1 MADVA
6 GPPPEDVFHDHIED
20 QPCKDEPLEESDDQV
35 ADLIGLERPAREA
48 GDEERG
54 AGGER
59 SEEGEERRPS
69 PPPRRVGC
77 CDAPLR
83 PHGYHLASSRGIGRS
98 TSARTL
104 RISRTMRRESRSASS
119 RRRARCPSVRRRGRL
134 GSRATGSSSPPSN
147 HSAIAESS
155 PSSHRR
161 SARSARVPSEHPPWS
176 SITVTGPPPR
186 SRAVPSLPGIRGS
199 SRHPPPPRSPPDGT
213 RRRRVAPRP
222 SRRAHATG
230 SRPPSPSVQEPSPP
244 PA

>member
-48 GDEERG
+48 G
-54 AGGER
+54 
-59 SEEGEERRPS
+59 
-69 PPPRRVGC
+69 
-77 CDAPLR
+77 
-83 PHGYHLASSRGIGRS
+83 
-98 TSARTL
+98 
-104 RISRTMRRESRSASS
+104 
-119 RRRARCPSVRRRGRL
+119 
-134 GSRATGSSSPPSN
+134 SSSPPSN

-161 SARSARVPSEHPPWS
+161 SARSAGVPSAHPPWS
-176 SITVTGPPPR
+176 SITVTRPPPR

-199 SRHPPPPRSPPDGT
+199 SRHPPPPRCPPDGT

-230 SRPPSPSVQEPSPP
+230 NRPPSPSVQEPSPP
-244 PA
+244 PATALAS

>member
-59 SEEGEERRPS
+59 SEEGEERRPFH
-69 PPPRRVGC
+69 PPRRVGC

-104 RISRTMRRESRSASS
+104 RISPTMRRESRPPSS
-119 RRRARCPSVRRRGRL
+119 RRRAG
-134 GSRATGSSSPPSN
+134 GSSVC
-147 HSAIAESS
+147 
-155 PSSHRR
+155 R
-161 SARSARVPSEHPPWS
+161 
-176 SITVTGPPPR
+176 
-186 SRAVPSLPGIRGS
+186 
-199 SRHPPPPRSPPDGT
+199 RSPPRAPAT
-213 RRRRVAPRP
+213 RFVF
-222 SRRAHATG
+222 
-230 SRPPSPSVQEPSPP
+230 PPLQPSPP
-244 PA
+244 PE